1 MEGNNRKKN
10 NLGRSQHISDD
21 RIDRLA
27 NFEGDLALF
36 RAMELMIENLQDN
49 LQHMKEHE
57 EYVKAVR
64 DRLVDDIQE
73 KRRIFVLASGRSAMV
88 GQMFQT
94 RLEHFGV
101 QSRFITNTR
110 SVPKVSEGDTIIV
123 ISGSGTTPIVKAM
136 LETYLIYNP
145 FVIVITSYPLS
156 LIGRLGDVTVKLKG
170 RTKKDIARREKGLD
184 STLAPEGTAFEQ
196 AALAFLD
203 GIVAELAVTLHR
215 DEKSLLKEHSQGT

>member
-1 MEGNNRKKN
+1 MEGNNRKKKN
-10 NLGRSQHISDD
+10 RGRSKHIVDE
-21 RIDRLA
+21 RINRLA
-27 NFEGDLALF
+27 TFEGDLALF
-36 RAMELMIENLQDN
+36 RAMELMIENLQEN

-64 DRLVDDIQE
+64 DRLVEDIQE

-94 RLEHFGV
+94 RLEQFGV

-170 RTKKDIARREKGLD
+170 RTKKDIERREKGLD

-215 DEKSLLKEHSQGT
+215 DEKSLLEEHNQGV

>member
-10 NLGRSQHISDD
+10 NHGRSKHIADE
-21 RIDRLA
+21 RINRLA
-27 NFEGDLALF
+27 TFEGDLALF

-64 DRLVDDIQE
+64 DRLVEDIQE

-170 RTKKDIARREKGLD
+170 RTKKDIERREKGLD

-215 DEKSLLKEHSQGT
+215 DEKSLLEEHNQGV

>member
-10 NLGRSQHISDD
+10 NIGKSKHVNDD
-21 RIDRLA
+21 RINRLA
-27 NFEGDLALF
+27 TYEGDLALF

-94 RLEHFGV
+94 RLEQFGV

-170 RTKKDIARREKGLD
+170 RTKKDIERREKGLD

-215 DEKSLLKEHSQGT
+215 DEKSLLEEHNQGV

>member
-10 NLGRSQHISDD
+10 NLGRSKHISDD

-27 NFEGDLALF
+27 TFEGDLALF

-156 LIGRLGDVTVKLKG
+156 FIGRLGDVTVKLKG

-215 DEKSLLKEHSQGT
+215 DEKSLLREHNQGI

>member
-10 NLGRSQHISDD
+10 NQGRSKHLNDEK
-21 RIDRLA
+21 IDRLA
-27 NFEGDLALF
+27 TFEGDLALF

-64 DRLVDDIQE
+64 DRLVDDIQK

-110 SVPKVSEGDTIIV
+110 SVPKVREEDTIIV

-215 DEKSLLKEHSQGT
+215 DEKSLLREHNQGI